1 MPRTASSRPG
11 RSAPSRSPTAD
22 PPLAGRSPRPTRWR
36 SSAFGSRR
44 RIGRLPPRSEPRLP
58 DSRCMPEVRPSPW
71 PAPRSAGKPGGPSPL
86 GPRTPAP
93 RPQRGGPGA
102 GPPCRGTSTRGR
114 PGSSRGLLPGARP
127 PSRGS
132 PGGSKGIDRPGR
144 SHPRRSRPGTEPAR
158 ATHGGTRRPREAAR
172 PCPWEFKGGPRNEP
186 CGPIAPV
193 LSATSPNPFIL
204 RAHAH
209 YRGEKQTRLG
219 NVTSVREELA
229 PHVHDINRALGNKVS
244 EQEIER
250 ELSSY
255 LNVYRV
261 SLDTAKRSIVKKH
274 GGNPATLAV
283 GVSKTLRELVPGE
296 QSVNLLVRIVSVN
309 EKDVTVEG
317 ETKRILYGILGD
329 PTTTIPFTAWEPLP
343 VTLAK
348 GDVVRVQNAY
358 SKEYRGQVQV
368 NFGFRTVV
376 AKEAADA
383 LPEYKPS
390 TGAPYMG
397 KPTPVRVVDLREG
410 ASNVQV
416 TARILSV
423 ERREVEV
430 DGTPKAVFSG
440 VLADET
446 GKTQFSAWKDF
457 GLAAEE
463 ALRIEGAYVKSWR
476 GIPPSSFGQRATNTR
491 LKTDFAPPA
500 NGLNASPRMWI
511 EDLAER
517 GGAADVTV
525 RGILIDLREGS
536 GLVYR
541 CPECRRVLRKGVCR
555 LHGEVKGEPD
565 LRVKAVLGDGS
576 GALTAVF
583 DRELTEAL
591 LDKTLDA
598 CIEAARDAMST
609 DVVRDELAD
618 VLVAQPIEVRGDVTS
633 DDYGLMM
640 IVASAK
646 MLKVDV
652 QTEAR
657 EMLEG
662 LEGSA

>member
-1 MPRTASSRPG
+1 M
-11 RSAPSRSPTAD
+11 
-22 PPLAGRSPRPTRWR
+22 
-36 SSAFGSRR
+36 
-44 RIGRLPPRSEPRLP
+44 
-58 DSRCMPEVRPSPW
+58 
-71 PAPRSAGKPGGPSPL
+71 K
-86 GPRTPAP
+86 
-93 RPQRGGPGA
+93 
-102 GPPCRGTSTRGR
+102 
-114 PGSSRGLLPGARP
+114 
-127 PSRGS
+127 
-132 PGGSKGIDRPGR
+132 
-144 SHPRRSRPGTEPAR
+144 
-158 ATHGGTRRPREAAR
+158 
-172 PCPWEFKGGPRNEP
+172 
-186 CGPIAPV
+186 
-193 LSATSPNPFIL
+193 
-204 RAHAH
+204 
-209 YRGEKQTRLG
+209 
-219 NVTSVREELA
+219 EELA
-229 PHVHDINRALGNKVS
+229 PHVHDITRVLGNKVS

-283 GVSKTLRELVPGE
+283 GVSKTLRDLNPGE

-317 ETKRILYGILGD
+317 GTKRILYGILGD
-329 PTTTIPFTAWEPLP
+329 PSATMPFTAWEPLP
-343 VTLAK
+343 IPIAK

-358 SKEYRGQVQV
+358 TKEYRGQVQV
-368 NFGFRTVV
+368 NFGVRTAVG
-376 AKEAADA
+376 KEAADA
-383 LPEYKPS
+383 LPEFKPV
-390 TGAPYMG
+390 GGQPYLG

-410 ASNVQV
+410 ASNIAV

-430 DGTPKAVFSG
+430 DGAPKAVFSG

-446 GKTQFSAWKDF
+446 GKSQFSAWKDF
-457 GLAAEE
+457 DLKEDE
-463 ALRIEGAYVKSWR
+463 VLRIEGAYVKSWR
-476 GIPPSSFGQRATNTR
+476 GIPQISFDERATITR
-491 LKTDFAPPA
+491 LKADLLPPA
-500 NGLNASPRMWI
+500 ERLNVSPRMWI

-517 GGAADVTV
+517 GGGADVTV

-541 CPECRRVLRKGVCR
+541 CPECRRVLRKGACR
-555 LHGEVKGEPD
+555 IHGEVKGAPD
-565 LRVKAVLGDGS
+565 LRVKAVLDDGS

-591 LDKTLDA
+591 LDKSLDA
-598 CIEAARDAMST
+598 CIAAAKEAMST
-609 DVVRDELAD
+609 EIVRDELAD
-618 VLVAQPIEVRGDVTS
+618 ILVAQPIEARGNVTS

-640 IVASAK
+640 IVDSAK
-646 MLKVDV
+646 ILKVDV